1 LTKAG
6 MAVTKLTRPLAS
18 IVRGLAD
25 GSKLSTGYPQ
35 PVDKPP
41 EIFGGYGALGV
52 GYTEIAPQARSQ

>member
-35 PVDKPP
+35 PVDNPQK
-41 EIFGGYGALGV
+41 FLGDT
-52 GYTEIAPQARSQ
+52 GL